1 MTVTER
7 PILLATRN
15 AGKLRELQPL
25 LAEFGFQSRTLH
37 DLGYEERPE
46 ESGIEVWATFRDN
59 ALAKARHFASLA
71 ADYPVLAEDSGL
83 CVDVLGG
90 APGVHSRRGGGGEP
104 STDALNNQR
113 LLRALNQ
120 ATDRR
125 AAYVCYAV
133 LVTPSAVYTGE
144 GQTAGRILEAPSG
157 DGGFGYDPLFW
168 SEELQAGF
176 GHVSTEVKAEVSHRS
191 RAVSQLLRLYRA
203 AGTKK
208 R

>member
-25 LAEFGFQSRTLH
+25 LAAFGFGSRTLH
-37 DLGYEERPE
+37 DAGLEERPE
-46 ESGIEVWATFRDN
+46 ESGIEVWDTFRDN

-71 ADYPVLAEDSGL
+71 VDYPVLAEDSGL

-90 APGVHSRRGGGGEP
+90 APGVHSRRWGGEP
-104 STDALNNQR
+104 YTDALNNQR

-144 GQTAGRILEAPSG
+144 GQTVGRILEAPSG
-157 DGGFGYDPLFW
+157 EGGFGYDRLFW

-176 GHVSTEVKAEVSHRS
+176 GHVPAEVKAEVSHRS
-191 RAVSQLLRLYRA
+191 RAVLQVLGLYRE
-203 AGTKK
+203 AGTLK